1 MITSATETAEVHR
14 AAGLAA
20 APQRLPQRPVQLQG
34 SALARAALRLAGWRL
49 QFDGLPAAQGVIVVY
64 PHTSNWD
71 FIVGVLAKWAVGIP
85 VTFWGKDSLFRI
97 PLFGRWLRWLG
108 GVPVARHTR
117 QGHVGQMVDALR
129 AAREQGRFLWLA
141 LAPEGTRSR
150 TAGWR
155 TGFHRVATQAG
166 VPLAL
171 VKLDFAQR
179 HVGFDSFWQL
189 SGDLQADFAVFAQ
202 RLAGCR
208 GRRPALAA
216 PVQPLPSATEP
227 TGTRP

>member
-1 MITSATETAEVHR
+1 MTATFAEHVQADG
-14 AAGLAA
+14 AAGPAA
-20 APQRLPQRPVQLQG
+20 APQLLAQRPVQLQG
-34 SALARAALRLAGWRL
+34 SPLARAALRLAGWRL

-71 FIVGVLAKWAVGIP
+71 FIVGLLAKWAVGIP

-117 QGHVGQMVDALR
+117 QGHVGRMTDALR
-129 AAREQGRFLWLA
+129 QARAQGRFMWLA
-141 LAPEGTRSR
+141 LAPEGTRGR

-155 TGFHRVATQAG
+155 TGFHRVATQAD

-171 VKLDFAQR
+171 VKLDFGQR
-179 HVGFDSFWQL
+179 CVGFDSFWRL
-189 SGDLQADFAVFAQ
+189 SGDLQADFATFAQ

-216 PVQPLPSATEP
+216 PVQPLLSTNEN
-227 TGTRP
+227 RP

>member
-1 MITSATETAEVHR
+1 MIATSAQATPAA
-14 AAGLAA
+14 AAG
-20 APQRLPQRPVQLQG
+20 PQLLPQRPLQLPG

-64 PHTSNWD
+64 PHTSIWD
-71 FIVGVLAKWAVGIP
+71 VIVGGLARWAVGIP
-85 VTFWGKDSLFRI
+85 VTFWGKDSLFRM

-129 AAREQGRFLWLA
+129 AARAQGRFLWLA
-141 LAPEGTRSR
+141 LAPEGTRGR

-155 TGFHRVATQAG
+155 SGFHRVATQAA

-179 HVGFDSFWQL
+179 CVGFDGFWRL
-189 SGDLQADFAVFAQ
+189 SGDLQADFATFAR

-208 GRRPALAA
+208 GCRPALAA
-216 PVQPLPSATEP
+216 PVQPLISFHENRT
-227 TGTRP
+227 

>member
-1 MITSATETAEVHR
+1 LIATPTQALP
-14 AAGLAA
+14 AADAAA
-20 APQRLPQRPVQLQG
+20 APQLLPQRPVQLRG

-117 QGHVGQMVDALR
+117 QGHVGQMVEALR
-129 AAREQGRFLWLA
+129 AARAQGRFLWLA
-141 LAPEGTRSR
+141 LAPEGTRGR

-171 VKLDFAQR
+171 VKLDFGQR
-179 HVGFDSFWQL
+179 AVGFDSFWRL
-189 SGDLQADFAVFAQ
+189 SGDLQADFTTIAR

-216 PVQPLPSATEP
+216 PVQPLPSPTEP
-227 TGTRP
+227 TGNRP